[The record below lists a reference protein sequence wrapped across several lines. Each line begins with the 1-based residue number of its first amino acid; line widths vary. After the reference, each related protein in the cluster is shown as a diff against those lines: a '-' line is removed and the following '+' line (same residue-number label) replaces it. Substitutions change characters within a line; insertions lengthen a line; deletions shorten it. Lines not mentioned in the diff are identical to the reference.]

1 MHKSLRL
8 AALSLSL
15 ALVAIGPGAD
25 ARTPKVGDV
34 APDFELTLVNGQK
47 VSLADLR
54 GQVVVINLWATWCV
68 PCRAELPEL
77 DTYYKVHKSDGLRV
91 FAVTTE
97 NSVSEKQLKDL
108 FRVMTIE
115 PIHKLKGPYGSIGN
129 AVPSNFVIDRA
140 GKVRYAKASAFNRDT
155 LNALLQPLL
164 AEPAPAAPQVAS
176 TR

>member
-1 MHKSLRL
+1 MRRSFRL
-8 AALSLSL
+8 VALSLSL
-15 ALVAIGPGAD
+15 ALAAAGPGAD

-140 GKVRYAKASAFNRDT
+140 GKVRYAKAAAFNRDT